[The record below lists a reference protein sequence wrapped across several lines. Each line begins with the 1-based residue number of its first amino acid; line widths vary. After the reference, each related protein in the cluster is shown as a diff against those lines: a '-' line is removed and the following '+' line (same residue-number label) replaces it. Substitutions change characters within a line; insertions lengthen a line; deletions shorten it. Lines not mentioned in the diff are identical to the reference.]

1 MGRIPRR
8 IKMPPIPCAHCGFNF
23 MRVDLNPDKQPLC
36 NNCFVKEELRN
47 PKQEKPMKTIEI
59 KIQIPLEEHKEI
71 EEICINE
78 GLSFSSYFLSLY
90 HSMQDMAD
98 YPIIEPNDDMLTE
111 KQAPLKNETNKKN
124 SSKKVE
130 K

>member
-1 MGRIPRR
+1 M
-8 IKMPPIPCAHCGFNF
+8 MPPIPCAHCGFNF

-36 NNCFVKEELRN
+36 NNCLIKEELRSP
-47 PKQEKPMKTIEI
+47 PKEKNMEYIEI

-78 GLSFSSYFLSLY
+78 GISFSSYFLSLY
-90 HSMQDMAD
+90 HSLQDLAD
-98 YPIIEPNDDMLTE
+98 YPTIEPQSYADMITE
-111 KQAPLKNETNKKN
+111 KAKNSKNETHKK